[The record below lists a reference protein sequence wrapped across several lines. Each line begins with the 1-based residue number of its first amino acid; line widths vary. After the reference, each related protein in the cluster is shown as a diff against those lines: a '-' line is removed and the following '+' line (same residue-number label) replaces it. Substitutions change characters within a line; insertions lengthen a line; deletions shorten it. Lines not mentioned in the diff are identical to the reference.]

1 MKQSTIMKKPYIL
14 PQARSLRFTA
24 HSMLAA
30 SPGPGQHN
38 DEVTPGARSDEDFDD
53 YGNQY
58 SERNTWPRRGNSAW
72 N

>member
-30 SPGPGQHN
+30 SPGQHN
-38 DEVTPGARSDEDFDD
+38 DEVTPGDRSEEDYDD

>member
-1 MKQSTIMKKPYIL
+1 MKKPYIL

-30 SPGPGQHN
+30 SPGQHN
-38 DEVTPGARSDEDFDD
+38 TEPTSGDRSDEDYND
-53 YGNQY
+53 YGQQY

>member
-1 MKQSTIMKKPYIL
+1 MKKPYIL

-38 DEVTPGARSDEDFDD
+38 DEVTAGDRSDEDYND
-53 YGNQY
+53 YGQQY

>member
-1 MKQSTIMKKPYIL
+1 MKQSKIMKKPYIL

-30 SPGPGQHN
+30 SPGQYNAEP
-38 DEVTPGARSDEDFDD
+38 TPGDRSEKDYDD